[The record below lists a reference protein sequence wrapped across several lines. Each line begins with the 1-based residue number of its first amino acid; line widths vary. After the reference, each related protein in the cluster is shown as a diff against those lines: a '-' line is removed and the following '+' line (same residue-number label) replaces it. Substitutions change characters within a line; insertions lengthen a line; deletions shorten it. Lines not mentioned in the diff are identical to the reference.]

1 MDITENKQVE
11 KYKEAKDFRE
21 MISYLKV
28 DKNVIYVEISEENAA
43 EILEKYNYI
52 NVITPFKHKF
62 ALKNVDDEVEK
73 PYGKHIYP
81 RPVDFKEYYDEYVN
95 ERSKYPTIISNI
107 LEFESHF
114 KSAITHAILVE
125 RHDRISNSD
134 DLISFL
140 KTLQMRLAFT
150 SYKEKRKDT
159 MISQVETLI
168 NNVLTYPNV
177 FCFFDRIS
185 LGTLLTIYIG
195 LDDNLQNSVFRRLK
209 KYNMH
214 LNAEQVPY
222 FISKAFALVD
232 IRNCVMHCNSL
243 EVLTRFYNVK
253 DKDLRRGKNK
263 KLYLSMVEYLE
274 KEK

>member
-1 MDITENKQVE
+1 MDNTENNKIE
-11 KYKEAKDFRE
+11 NYKEAKDFGE
-21 MISYLKV
+21 MISYLKD
-28 DKNVIYVEISEENAA
+28 DKNVIYVEMSEIEAA

-62 ALKNVDDEVEK
+62 ALKNKNDEVEK
-73 PYGKHIYP
+73 PNGKHIYP
-81 RPVDFKEYYDEYVN
+81 HPVDFKEYYDEYIG
-95 ERSKYPTIISNI
+95 ERSKYPTIIANI

-114 KSAITHAILVE
+114 KSAITHAVLVE
-125 RHDRISNSD
+125 RSEKISNSD
-134 DLISFL
+134 ELISFL

-150 SYKEKRKDT
+150 SYKEKRKTT
-159 MISQVETLI
+159 MIEQIDNLI
-168 NNVLTYPNV
+168 KNVLTYPNV

-195 LDDNLQNSVFRRLK
+195 LDEVLQNSVFKRLK

-214 LNAEQVPY
+214 LNAEQVPH

-243 EVLTRFYNVK
+243 EVLTRFYNTK
-253 DKDLRRGKNK
+253 EKTLRRDKNK